1 VLATSRKCY
10 ACHADEKVS
19 DVLHLSRKTR
29 FQTSKNAPLGKKD
42 IFTDKNAWLILDTFH
57 KSQFSYG
64 QTSGQVAYQ
73 KRGLPTML
81 GGAASKSTL
90 DGNNATQNK

>member
-1 VLATSRKCY
+1 VEALFG
-10 ACHADEKVS
+10 EKGYI
-19 DVLHLSRKTR
+19 HR
-29 FQTSKNAPLGKKD
+29 QE
-42 IFTDKNAWLILDTFH
+42 WLILDTFH

-64 QTSGQVAYQ
+64 QTSGQLAYQ

-90 DGNNATQNK
+90 DGNNTTQNK